1 MTQAARHMKRD
12 AKRTVLWL
20 SLFVLFLNALLPA
33 GYMPGAR
40 AEDGSFTIV
49 ICSASGLKTLTLDAA
64 GNAISQDED
73 GGAESTGCLYWTATA
88 HYIAAPEITLTA
100 MALPAAASPRAPQGH
115 GVVLPPAIGPPLGAQ
130 APPFFLI

>member
-12 AKRTVLWL
+12 ARRTVLWL

-64 GNAISQDED
+64 GNPLSQDED

-88 HYIAAPEITLTA
+88 HYIAAPEITLSA
-100 MALPAAASPRAPQGH
+100 MALPAAAPLRAPQAH
-115 GVVLPPAIGPPLGAQ
+115 DVVLPPAIGPPLGAQ
-130 APPFFLI
+130 APPSFLI

>member
-1 MTQAARHMKRD
+1 MMQAARHMKQD

-64 GNAISQDED
+64 GNPITHDENGTAD
-73 GGAESTGCLYWTATA
+73 TAGCLYWTATA

-100 MALPAAASPRAPQGH
+100 MALPVAASPRAPQAH
-115 GVVLPPAIGPPLGAQ
+115 DVVLPPAIGPPLGAQ